1 MSLPETIPVRREP
14 EAVPSSPGSELAWM
28 GAVVLFIFLVAMVWS
43 KLRGASATSS
53 LASKGGHWFSR
64 LQMRTAQAPQVRG
77 STRLTPTHSL
87 HEVEW
92 QGRRLLV
99 GCSSHSIQV
108 LSETALGAEYGTES
122 SAEAGQGTDAGHAR
136 KDGIQ

>member
-1 MSLPETIPVRREP
+1 
-14 EAVPSSPGSELAWM
+14 M
-28 GAVVLFIFLVAMVWS
+28 GAVVLLIFIVAMVWS

-108 LSETALGAEYGTES
+108 LSEIAIGAEA
-122 SAEAGQGTDAGHAR
+122 SAEAGQGTDAGHAG
-136 KDGIQ
+136 KDGIR

>member
-14 EAVPSSPGSELAWM
+14 EAVPSSPSSELAWM
-28 GAVVLFIFLVAMVWS
+28 GAVVLLIFIVAMVWS
-43 KLRGASATSS
+43 KLRGTSANSN
-53 LASKGGHWFSR
+53 LAARGGHWLSR

-108 LSETALGAEYGTES
+108 LSETAIGAESDTEPS
-122 SAEAGQGTDAGHAR
+122 EQAGQGTDAGHAR
-136 KDGIQ
+136 KGGV

>member
-14 EAVPSSPGSELAWM
+14 EAVPSSPSSELAWM
-28 GAVVLFIFLVAMVWS
+28 GAVVLLIFIVAMVWS
-43 KLRGASATSS
+43 KLRGTSANPN
-53 LASKGGHWFSR
+53 LAAKGGHWLSR

-108 LSETALGAEYGTES
+108 LSETAIGAESDTEP
-122 SAEAGQGTDAGHAR
+122 SAEAGRGTDAGHAR
-136 KDGIQ
+136 KGGV

>member
-14 EAVPSSPGSELAWM
+14 EAVPSSPSSELAWM
-28 GAVVLFIFLVAMVWS
+28 GAVVLLIFIVAMVWS
-43 KLRGASATSS
+43 KLRGASANSNLT
-53 LASKGGHWFSR
+53 AKGGHWLSR
-64 LQMRTAQAPQVRG
+64 LQMRAAQAPQVRG

-108 LSETALGAEYGTES
+108 LSETALGAESG
-122 SAEAGQGTDAGHAR
+122 AEAGQGTDAGHAR
-136 KDGIQ
+136 KDGV